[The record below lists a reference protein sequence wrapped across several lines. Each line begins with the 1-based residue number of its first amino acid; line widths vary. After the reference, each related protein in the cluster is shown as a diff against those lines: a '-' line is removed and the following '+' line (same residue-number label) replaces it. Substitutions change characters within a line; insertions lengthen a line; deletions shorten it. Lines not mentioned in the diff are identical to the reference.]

1 MSDNEARHV
10 KDFAEHL
17 IRTKGPLTGRMVAV
31 LYREQYHVGD
41 RLDADAVETL
51 LQDDGRLVRAEDG
64 CYSLKPSDA

>member
-1 MSDNEARHV
+1 MADEDTHV

-41 RLDADAVETL
+41 RLDTEAVEAL
-51 LQDDGRLVRAEDG
+51 LADDARLVKGDDGHYG
-64 CYSLKPSDA
+64 LKPSDA